1 MDALTFLLNDH
12 AKLRSL
18 FQSGVYAPLRDELV
32 KHVNVEEEVLY
43 PALMKV
49 PELEPIVLEAW
60 EEHNLCMRLLQELDD
75 MTEEDD
81 KYREAKFTTLM
92 KMTLEHLDE
101 EEREMFPLIK
111 KFSNEAFL
119 NEVGE
124 QMRTHK
130 KKTDPDEVLYP
141 EVPESHRPWNV
152 PEEA

>member
-1 MDALTFLLNDH
+1 MDALTFLLRDH
-12 AKLRSL
+12 ERLRDL
-18 FQSGVYAPLRDELV
+18 FRRGDYPPLRDELV

-49 PELEPIVLEAW
+49 PELEPVVLEAW

-75 MTEEDD
+75 MPVEEN
-81 KYREAKFTTLM
+81 KFREAKFTTLM

-101 EEREMFPLIK
+101 EERDMFPLIK
-111 KFSNEAFL
+111 KFSNEAYL

-124 QMRTHK
+124 QMRSHK
-130 KKTDPDEVLYP
+130 RATDPDEVLYP

-152 PEEA
+152 QGEA